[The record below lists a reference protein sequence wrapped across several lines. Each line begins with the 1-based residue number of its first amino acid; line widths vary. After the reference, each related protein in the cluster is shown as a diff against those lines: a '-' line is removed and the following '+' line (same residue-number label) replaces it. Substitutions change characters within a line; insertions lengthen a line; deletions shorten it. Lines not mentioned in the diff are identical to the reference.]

1 MSSKFEKWWRENES
15 LLAQSYDGNHWKGI
29 YQLLQKAHKAGR
41 RSVLDDIEQEIEG
54 DTECDEWSRELLIG
68 KSVVQELL

>member
-1 MSSKFEKWWRENES
+1 MTFDQWWRENEAV
-15 LLAQSYDGNHWKGI
+15 LAAEHYDGNKWASI

-41 RSVLDDIEQEIEG
+41 RSVLDDIEREIEG
-54 DTECDEWSRELLIG
+54 DTECDEWSRELLVG